1 MLIKRL
7 GGTDERPRSLTLQGL
22 IHEMRIMDANSD
34 YTPVLILISRANEE
48 MTALLDQEDV
58 DELYAFLGHYVT
70 KESR

>member
-1 MLIKRL
+1 MLVKKREPET
-7 GGTDERPRSLTLQGL
+7 GQRSLTLQGL

-58 DELYAFLGHYVT
+58 DELYAFLSHYVT
-70 KESR
+70 SP